1 MTSSVALA
9 LGAGLTF
16 SLSHFMVRL
25 GLDAS
30 NPRTAVTINVTV
42 NALGLCALA
51 GLFAPIRPIWSLS
64 AWPFVVAGLFA
75 PSLARI
81 FLYRGYRHMG
91 LARSSVLV
99 GATPLFSVI
108 TAILFLGE
116 RPSSLVLLGTLFIII
131 GIGTMSYTRTGG
143 GTWTT
148 WTIFLPLA
156 AALCFGLRDIFT
168 KLGLGLIPIPVS
180 GAALTAAT
188 ATLALYRLGR
198 PAGRGLS
205 AGVFRPEFG
214 QCDLGVPAGQH
225 SSPVFRGLEL
235 FVPSILRERDGEGG
249 RRGRP
254 GRGGRNGR
262 SPGMKGQ
269 SILPRNGLDFP
280 SMWVLILLCA
290 ARGFRESVQNRLAL
304 QTVI

>member
-1 MTSSVALA
+1 LTSSVALA

-25 GLDAS
+25 GLDTS
-30 NPRTAVTINVTV
+30 NPRTAVTVNVTV
-42 NALGLCALA
+42 NALGLWALA

-108 TAILFLGE
+108 VAISFLGE
-116 RPSSLVLLGTLFIII
+116 RPSGLVLLGTLFIII

-143 GTWTT
+143 GSWST

-156 AALCFGLRDIFT
+156 AALCFAFRDIFT
-168 KLGLGLIPIPVS
+168 KLGLGLVPIPVS
-180 GAALTAAT
+180 GAALTALT
-188 ATLALYRLGR
+188 ATLALYVSFLSSSGR
-198 PAGRGLS
+198 ERFVVNAKSLWLFIGSGVLLVAAYLLVFFALNQGDVSLVSPLVNIHPLYSVGLS
-205 AGVFRPEFG
+205 YIFL
-214 QCDLGVPAGQH
+214 Q
-225 SSPVFRGLEL
+225 SSENVTGK
-235 FVPSILRERDGEGG
+235 VVGG
-249 RRGRP
+249 G
-254 GRGGRNGR
+254 
-262 SPGMKGQ
+262 
-269 SILPRNGLDFP
+269 
-280 SMWVLILLCA
+280 VLIVAGAIGVLL
-290 ARGFRESVQNRLAL
+290 G
-304 QTVI
+304 

>member
-25 GLDAS
+25 GLDTS
-30 NPRTAVTINVTV
+30 NPRTAVTVNVTV
-42 NALGLCALA
+42 NALGLWALA

-108 TAILFLGE
+108 VAILFLGE
-116 RPSSLVLLGTLFIII
+116 RPSGLVLLGTLFIII
-131 GIGTMSYTRTGG
+131 GIGTLSYTRTGDG
-143 GTWTT
+143 SWST

-168 KLGLGLIPIPVS
+168 KVGLGGVPIPLS

-188 ATLALYRLGR
+188 AALALYLSFLPSSGR
-198 PAGRGLS
+198 ERFVFNAKSVWLFIGSGVLLVAAYLLVFFALNSGDVSLAGCGKTILRGLKC
-205 AGVFRPEFG
+205 PN
-214 QCDLGVPAGQH
+214 LL
-225 SSPVFRGLEL
+225 FRGQ
-235 FVPSILRERDGEGG
+235 R
-249 RRGRP
+249 
-254 GRGGRNGR
+254 
-262 SPGMKGQ
+262 
-269 SILPRNGLDFP
+269 
-280 SMWVLILLCA
+280 
-290 ARGFRESVQNRLAL
+290 
-304 QTVI
+304 

>member
-25 GLDAS
+25 GLDTS
-30 NPRTAVTINVTV
+30 NPRTAVTVNVTV
-42 NALGLCALA
+42 NALGLWVLA
-51 GLFAPIRPIWSLS
+51 ELFAPIRPIWSLS

-108 TAILFLGE
+108 VAISFLGE
-116 RPSSLVLLGTLFIII
+116 RPSGLVLLGTLFIII

-143 GTWTT
+143 GSWST

-156 AALCFGLRDIFT
+156 AALCFAFRDIFT
-168 KLGLGLIPIPVS
+168 KLGLGLVPIPVS
-180 GAALTAAT
+180 GAALTALT
-188 ATLALYRLGR
+188 ATLALYVSFLSSSGR
-198 PAGRGLS
+198 ERFVVNAKSLWLFIGSGVLLVAAYLLVFFALNQGDVSLVSPLVNIHPLYSVGLS
-205 AGVFRPEFG
+205 YIFL
-214 QCDLGVPAGQH
+214 Q
-225 SSPVFRGLEL
+225 SSENVTGK
-235 FVPSILRERDGEGG
+235 VVGG
-249 RRGRP
+249 G
-254 GRGGRNGR
+254 
-262 SPGMKGQ
+262 
-269 SILPRNGLDFP
+269 
-280 SMWVLILLCA
+280 VLIVAGAIGVLL
-290 ARGFRESVQNRLAL
+290 G
-304 QTVI
+304 

>member
-25 GLDAS
+25 GLDTS
-30 NPRTAVTINVTV
+30 NPRTAVTVNVTV
-42 NALGLCALA
+42 NALGLWALA

-81 FLYRGYRHMG
+81 FLYRGYRRMG

-99 GATPLFSVI
+99 GATPLFSI
-108 TAILFLGE
+108 IAAILFLGE
-116 RPSSLVLLGTLFIII
+116 RPSWLVLLGTLFIII
-131 GIGTMSYTRTGG
+131 GIGILSYTRTGG

-168 KLGLGLIPIPVS
+168 KLGLGLVPIPVS

-188 ATLALYRLGR
+188 AALALYLSFLPSSGR
-198 PAGRGLS
+198 ERFVVNAKSLWLFIGSGVLLVAAYLLVFFALNSGDVSLVSPLVNIHPLYSVGLS
-205 AGVFRPEFG
+205 YMFL
-214 QCDLGVPAGQH
+214 Q
-225 SSPVFRGLEL
+225 SSENVTGK
-235 FVPSILRERDGEGG
+235 VVGG
-249 RRGRP
+249 G
-254 GRGGRNGR
+254 
-262 SPGMKGQ
+262 
-269 SILPRNGLDFP
+269 
-280 SMWVLILLCA
+280 VLIVAGAMGVLL
-290 ARGFRESVQNRLAL
+290 G
-304 QTVI
+304 

>member
-25 GLDAS
+25 GLDTS
-30 NPRTAVTINVTV
+30 NPRTAVTVNVTV
-42 NALGLCALA
+42 NALGLWALA

-108 TAILFLGE
+108 VAISFLGE
-116 RPSSLVLLGTLFIII
+116 RPSGLVLLGTLFIII

-143 GTWTT
+143 GSWST

-156 AALCFGLRDIFT
+156 AALCFAFRDIFT
-168 KLGLGLIPIPVS
+168 KLGLGLVPIPVS
-180 GAALTAAT
+180 GAALTALT
-188 ATLALYRLGR
+188 ATLALYVSFLSSSGR
-198 PAGRGLS
+198 ERFVVNAKSLWLFIGSGVLLVAAYLLVFFALNQGDVSLVSPLVNIHPLYSVGLS
-205 AGVFRPEFG
+205 YIFL
-214 QCDLGVPAGQH
+214 Q
-225 SSPVFRGLEL
+225 SSENVTGK
-235 FVPSILRERDGEGG
+235 VVGG
-249 RRGRP
+249 G
-254 GRGGRNGR
+254 
-262 SPGMKGQ
+262 
-269 SILPRNGLDFP
+269 
-280 SMWVLILLCA
+280 VLIVAGAIGVLL
-290 ARGFRESVQNRLAL
+290 G
-304 QTVI
+304 